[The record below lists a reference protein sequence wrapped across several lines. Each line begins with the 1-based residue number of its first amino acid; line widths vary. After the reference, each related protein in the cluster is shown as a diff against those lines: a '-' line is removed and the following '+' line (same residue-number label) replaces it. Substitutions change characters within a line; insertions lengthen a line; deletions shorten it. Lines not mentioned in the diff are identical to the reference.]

1 MRLWE
6 QAGGQATAPPPLPP
20 GGSVAAIFSGLPRAL
35 PAIVRVRPPEGAAHL
50 LCSSVLL
57 TARPRDGSV
66 MSEPAPRRIVGAGGG
81 DELEAVDRVGDAI
94 SR

>member
-1 MRLWE
+1 MILLSKCLILAADSHEAAENFNIGKFECVRL
-6 QAGGQATAPPPLPP
+6 AAFMGISCGLGRAVDCISAAP
-20 GGSVAAIFSGLPRAL
+20 SYTVS
-35 PAIVRVRPPEGAAHL
+35 
-50 LCSSVLL
+50 
-57 TARPRDGSV
+57 RPRDGSV